1 MELEHYDKNLLN
13 DVGIEWGEVDK
24 TEDIPGRSTKPEK
37 SGWNTQTC
45 IDISYKY
52 KLPSAIKEATKQ
64 QEIANRFVRFYAS
77 GNVPPTHTEHDVILA
92 MASLIFKDK
101 ATTSVDLVWGEKD
114 YSDDEKE
121 CAFSVIGD
129 TLPSTGF
136 LPDHEN
142 ENSTSPAKAE
152 DVFGL
157 TGEVTDLDSDGMIK
171 YESKEEREKREKL
184 NQKSIRPEEHLDQL
198 SKMTAP
204 FLLEYAKGS
213 LAKFVQACADVFA
226 RYGVTL
232 GVNRIFIAVLR
243 TLNFLALTMLRSTV
257 KNTAQMTTAFL
268 KEQYKH
274 NVNALVPSLISAEYA
289 PPTKRCVEKL
299 AFITKADPSIRSF
312 VAKLVRLWINDSDT
326 HAQMAAM
333 IGASVLT
340 HTAWHGMGIL
350 HLLFEVCAH
359 YSISWKLVMK
369 ESLITTT
376 MTTWK
381 EIYLFCKVYQ
391 QKGSPDP
398 TVAWARIVDD
408 SYFMGL
414 AIGRHIPLASL
425 FIVPIVNIQGDEG
438 IYISKW
444 AADHAHEVEYYH
456 AASEWLHTKLSG
468 TDHSVKAAT
477 QEASHLAS
485 LINRPKTMQPLTP
498 AQIPTPS
505 NKLNPADF
513 DD

>member
-1 MELEHYDKNLLN
+1 M
-13 DVGIEWGEVDK
+13 
-24 TEDIPGRSTKPEK
+24 
-37 SGWNTQTC
+37 
-45 IDISYKY
+45 
-52 KLPSAIKEATKQ
+52 
-64 QEIANRFVRFYAS
+64 
-77 GNVPPTHTEHDVILA
+77 
-92 MASLIFKDK
+92 
-101 ATTSVDLVWGEKD
+101 
-114 YSDDEKE
+114 
-121 CAFSVIGD
+121 
-129 TLPSTGF
+129 
-136 LPDHEN
+136 
-142 ENSTSPAKAE
+142 
-152 DVFGL
+152 
-157 TGEVTDLDSDGMIK
+157 
-171 YESKEEREKREKL
+171 
-184 NQKSIRPEEHLDQL
+184 
-198 SKMTAP
+198 
-204 FLLEYAKGS
+204 
-213 LAKFVQACADVFA
+213 AKFVQACADVFA

-408 SYFMGL
+408 SYCMGL